1 MSSTVPIAPVTPDA
15 VAPAGRTERE
25 HRYDVDLIRL
35 LASVGVIL
43 CHSGSAFLDAVGRTE
58 AGGSGVYWAGI
69 VGDSASR
76 FAVPVFFAIAGW
88 VILVG
93 APPKDGRRLRQRIVR
108 ILVPLGAWTVIYL
121 AWGRWRGTND
131 GPVGELA
138 RDALFGSVRPAFH
151 LWYLYAYVP
160 VILLLA
166 FVVMVKSG
174 KRPWGLGAALL
185 ALALAPVFLGDVGRL
200 TGWDMPRLGWTF
212 SPYQLVYAVAGALL
226 VALPAGAAGRWRAPW
241 ALLAAAGFAGV
252 VWYQHD
258 VHYAIPYGSLFV
270 ALFTGG
276 VLLSLHRLRIPGRLR
291 PHLVVLG
298 NASFGA
304 YLVHLLVLTALSRW
318 FVSEDLGPAAA
329 AAALA
334 GLVAATT
341 LLSFGAALLWGRL
354 GLNRLLG

>member
-1 MSSTVPIAPVTPDA
+1 MSSTVPMTAAGPEA
-15 VAPAGRTERE
+15 APAGPPARE

-43 CHSGSAFLDAVGRTE
+43 CHSGSAFLDAVGRTA
-58 AGGSGVYWAGI
+58 AGGHGVYWAGI

-93 APPKDGRRLRQRIVR
+93 APPRDGGRLRQRIVR
-108 ILVPLGAWTVIYL
+108 ILVPLGAWTVVYL

-131 GPVGELA
+131 GPVTGLA
-138 RDALFGSVRPAFH
+138 RDALFGSIRPAFH

-166 FVVMVKSG
+166 FVVMVRSG

-185 ALALAPVFLGDVGRL
+185 GLALAPVLLGDVGRL

-212 SPYQLVYAVAGALL
+212 APYQLVYAVAGALL
-226 VALPAGAAGRWRAPW
+226 VALPAGAAGRWRTSW
-241 ALLAAAGFAGV
+241 ALVAAAGFGGV
-252 VWYQHD
+252 LWYQHD

-276 VLLSLHRLRIPGRLR
+276 VLLSLHRLRIPERLR
-291 PHLVVLG
+291 PPLVRLG

-318 FVSEDLGPAAA
+318 FVWDELGTAAA
-329 AAALA
+329 VASLV

-354 GLNRLLG
+354 GLTRVLG